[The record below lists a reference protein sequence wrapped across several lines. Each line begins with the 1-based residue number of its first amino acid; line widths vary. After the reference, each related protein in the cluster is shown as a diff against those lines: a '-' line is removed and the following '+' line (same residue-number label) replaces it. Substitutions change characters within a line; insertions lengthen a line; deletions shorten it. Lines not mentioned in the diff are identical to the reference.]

1 MEKFT
6 TAFRGAKIQLKRTH
20 VSELNI
26 SRFTTYIRKASLM
39 YVVNLEIT
47 ITARLMSELYYK
59 MCNMITGIYFGPVF
73 VH

>member
-39 YVVNLEIT
+39 YVVNLEMDNALKWI
-47 ITARLMSELYYK
+47 LSS
-59 MCNMITGIYFGPVF
+59 
-73 VH
+73 